1 MQAPSHLDTGIHI
14 HPDSSR
20 VIVRS
25 FIPSDHQSVTRI
37 IERALALSQD
47 EVVDRLKHLHHQFD
61 SRHPCLNCSW
71 EDHYKL
77 VQHFVSKEDSLTR
90 EQKLYIGALFS
101 GEYALE
107 SAALFNPSIVPHP
120 DQTGLP
126 AGSLRFIM
134 SLRATG
140 EGHISSIAFR
150 SGVIDDQGQVSLDPC
165 STKTSAPE
173 LDPDPKFR
181 KTSFFRKLHDMEFD
195 NAWSRTLMQSLGD
208 YFTRSELDAACVAT
222 HASVHEA
229 RGTIEC
235 IQWLARANY
244 QVNFDPD
251 IPLSQRIIFPTS
263 PNESNGIEDARF
275 VHFRDDDGSENYYAT
290 YTAYN
295 GHSILPQ
302 LLETPDF
309 LSFQARTFDGACV
322 RNKGMALFPRR
333 IDGLY
338 TMLSRQDD
346 ENLYLM
352 FSDDVHFWDRAQI
365 IRCPMEGWESVKI
378 GNCGSP
384 IETGAGWL
392 VLTHGVGPMRRYCIG
407 AILLDLDD
415 PSRIIGHLPKPLIEP
430 SEAQRDGYVPN
441 VVYTCGALVH
451 AGKLILPYGLSD
463 TSTTISTIGLDELLA
478 RMLPEPALAGTG

>member
-1 MQAPSHLDTGIHI
+1 
-14 HPDSSR
+14 
-20 VIVRS
+20 
-25 FIPSDHQSVTRI
+25 
-37 IERALALSQD
+37 
-47 EVVDRLKHLHHQFD
+47 
-61 SRHPCLNCSW
+61 
-71 EDHYKL
+71 
-77 VQHFVSKEDSLTR
+77 
-90 EQKLYIGALFS
+90 
-101 GEYALE
+101 
-107 SAALFNPSIVPHP
+107 
-120 DQTGLP
+120 
-126 AGSLRFIM
+126 
-134 SLRATG
+134 
-140 EGHISSIAFR
+140 
-150 SGVIDDQGQVSLDPC
+150 
-165 STKTSAPE
+165 
-173 LDPDPKFR
+173 
-181 KTSFFRKLHDMEFD
+181 SFFRKLHDMEFD

-333 IDGLY
+333 INGLY